1 MINFRYHLVSLTAVF
16 LALAA
21 GITIGAGVV
30 DRATVTR
37 IESQL
42 RNVDSRREQTNAEND
57 RLKTDLGRWTRFSDQ
72 ASDTVV
78 EGRLTGA
85 PIFLVATT
93 GVDRQLVDDTRDT
106 FTTAGASVDGVLWFT
121 SKWALTNEDDIRRLA
136 GVLDAAPTTRPDDL
150 RTAGL
155 IGVATAWGVGGSGS
169 LVTSLLDA
177 GFFEFDAP
185 SSSTAPLVELPRAGS
200 LFVVVSGDKADVPS
214 PQLAEPLVDRLSAF
228 ALPVL
233 AAQPMRPLVTAPAE
247 EEEKKLPPEF
257 VFSLRAKPEV
267 SGRISSVD
275 NLDDPRGQISAILG
289 LQALRSGRTG
299 HYGFGPDARIV
310 PEAP

>member
-37 IESQL
+37 IEGQL
-42 RNVDSRREQTNAEND
+42 RNVDSRREETNAEND

-72 ASDTVV
+72 STDVV
-78 EGRLTGA
+78 IEGRLTGA
-85 PIFLVATT
+85 TVFLIGTT
-93 GVDRQLVDDTRDT
+93 GVDRALVESTRET
-106 FTTAGASVDGVLWFT
+106 LTTAGATVDGLLWFT
-121 SKWALTNEDDIRRLA
+121 SKWALTNDDDIRRLA

-150 RTAGL
+150 RTAGM
-155 IGVATAWGVGGSGS
+155 IGVATAWSTGDSGP

-177 GFFEFDAP
+177 GFFEFDA
-185 SSSTAPLVELPRAGS
+185 SSTSSVPLLELPRAGS
-200 LFVVVSGDKADVPS
+200 LFLIVSGDDADVATA
-214 PQLAEPLVDRLSAF
+214 QLAEPLVDRLSTLS
-228 ALPVL
+228 LPVL
-233 AAQPMRPLVTAPAE
+233 AAQPARPPTTSPKEDGE
-247 EEEKKLPPEF
+247 ELAPEF
-257 VFSLRAKPEV
+257 VLSLRRNSSVA
-267 SGRISSVD
+267 GRISTID
-275 NLDDPRGQISAILG
+275 NLDDPRGRVSTVLG

-299 HYGFGPDARIV
+299 HYGFGPDTRMV

>member
-37 IESQL
+37 IEGQL
-42 RNVDSRREQTNAEND
+42 RNVDSRREETNAEND

-72 ASDTVV
+72 ATDVVV

-85 PIFLVATT
+85 NVFVIGTT
-93 GVDRQLVDDTRDT
+93 GVDRALVEGTRDT
-106 FTTAGASVDGVLWFT
+106 LTGAGASVDGLVWFT
-121 SKWALTNEDDIRRLA
+121 SKWGLTNDDDIRRLA

-150 RTAGL
+150 RTAGI
-155 IGVATAWGVGGSGS
+155 IGVATAWSTGDNSP
-169 LVTSLLDA
+169 LVASLLNA
-177 GFFEFDAP
+177 GFLDFDA
-185 SSSTAPLVELPRAGS
+185 SSTSTVPLIELPRAGS
-200 LFVVVSGDKADVPS
+200 LFVVVSGDKADVAPA
-214 PQLAEPLVDRLSAF
+214 QLAEPLVDRLSSLT
-228 ALPVL
+228 LPVL
-233 AAQPMRPLVTAPAE
+233 AAQPVRSVPSSP
-247 EEEKKLPPEF
+247 EKGDERPPEY
-257 VFSLRAKPEV
+257 VLALRSNSSV

-275 NLDDPRGQISAILG
+275 NLDDPRGRISIVLG
-289 LQALRSGRTG
+289 LQAMRSGRFG
-299 HYGFGPDARIV
+299 HFGFGPEARMV

>member
-37 IESQL
+37 IEGQL
-42 RNVDSRREQTNAEND
+42 RNVDSRREETNAEND
-57 RLKTDLGRWTRFSDQ
+57 RLKTDLGRWARFGDQ
-72 ASDTVV
+72 ATDVVV

-85 PIFLVATT
+85 TVFLIGTT
-93 GVDRQLVDDTRDT
+93 GVDRSLVEGTRDT
-106 FTTAGASVDGVLWFT
+106 LTTAGANVDGLLWFT
-121 SKWALTNEDDIRRLA
+121 AKWGLTNDDDVRRLA

-150 RTAGL
+150 RSAGM
-155 IGVATAWGVGGSGS
+155 IGVATAWSTGDSGP

-177 GFFEFDAP
+177 GFFEFDTTSA
-185 SSSTAPLVELPRAGS
+185 SNVPLIELPRAGS
-200 LFVVVSGDKADVPS
+200 MFVVVSGDDADVP
-214 PQLAEPLVDRLSAF
+214 PAQLAEPLVDRLAQFS
-228 ALPVL
+228 LPVL
-233 AAQPMRPLVTAPAE
+233 AAQPQRPATTTPKKEGE
-247 EEEKKLPPEF
+247 ELPPEF
-257 VFSLRAKPEV
+257 VLSLRANSSV
-267 SGRISSVD
+267 GGRISTVD
-275 NLDDPRGQISAILG
+275 NLDDPRGRVSAVLG

-299 HYGFGPDARIV
+299 HYGFGPDTRMV